1 MKIRCDS
8 RFSLSVY
15 KPCRIGERAL
25 YVSVEVTGVKNFRH
39 TKDLFLI
46 LNKEL
51 ENAMKFQFSS
61 GWT

>member
-15 KPCRIGERAL
+15 KPWLAAL
-25 YVSVEVTGVKNFRH
+25 YVYVEVTDVKYFRH

-51 ENAMKFQFSS
+51 ENDMKFQFSS